1 MKTIFEVLKAVSEKL
16 SAVQIENPRLDAE
29 ILLAHV
35 LNCRRLTLYVDSD
48 KILPLESILKLNE
61 LVNRRLEDAGIDSPR
76 LDAEIL
82 LAHVLKWRR
91 LNLYIDAKKNLP
103 LESILRFNDLIN
115 LRLKKIPVA
124 YLTGAK
130 EFMGLAF
137 AVNEKVLIPRP
148 ETEILTEFVGE
159 FLRSR
164 GGGNFLDLGAG
175 SGAIFISI
183 LKFVKNSRAIAV
195 DISKDALQVAK
206 FNAEKFHVEDRAEF
220 FCGNLFEPLEGKIFD
235 AIVSNPP
242 YIPTREL
249 ETLQEEVRREPRLA
263 LDGGADGLNFYRRI
277 ISDAPKFLVD
287 GGLLAVEVGLN
298 QAAAVKNLFER
309 ENFSDAEIFK
319 DLAGIERVV
328 AARKF

>member
-1 MKTIFEVLKAVSEKL
+1 MKTVAKILRAGTATLEDGG
-16 SAVQIENPRLDAE
+16 IEN
-29 ILLAHV
+29 
-35 LNCRRLTLYVDSD
+35 
-48 KILPLESILKLNE
+48 
-61 LVNRRLEDAGIDSPR
+61 PR

-91 LNLYIDAKKNLP
+91 LDLYVDAEKFLP
-103 LESILRFNDLIN
+103 LENILHFNELIN

-130 EFMGLAF
+130 EFMGLTF

-183 LKFVKNSRAIAV
+183 LKFVKNSRAAAV
-195 DISKDALQVAK
+195 DISEDALNVAK
-206 FNAEKFHVEDRAEF
+206 FNAEKFHVDDRAEF
-220 FCGNLFEPLEGKIFD
+220 FCGNLFAPLEGKIFD

-249 ETLQEEVRREPRLA
+249 ETLQEEVQREPRLA
-263 LDGGADGLNFYRRI
+263 LDGGADGLNFYRQI

-287 GGLLAVEVGLN
+287 GGLLAVEVGIN
-298 QAAAVKNLFER
+298 QSAAVKNLFER
-309 ENFSDAEIFK
+309 ENFFDTEILK
-319 DLAGIERVV
+319 DLAGIKRVV
-328 AARKF
+328 AGRK

>member
-1 MKTIFEVLKAVSEKL
+1 MKTLAKILRLGTATLENGG
-16 SAVQIENPRLDAE
+16 IENPRLDAE

-35 LNCRRLTLYVDSD
+35 LKCRRLDLYVDAE
-48 KILPLESILKLNE
+48 KILPLEN
-61 LVNRRLEDAGIDSPR
+61 
-76 LDAEIL
+76 
-82 LAHVLKWRR
+82 
-91 LNLYIDAKKNLP
+91 
-103 LESILRFNDLIN
+103 ILRFNELIS

-130 EFMGLAF
+130 EFMGLTF

-183 LKFVKNSRAIAV
+183 LKFVKNSRAAAV
-195 DISKDALQVAK
+195 DISEDALNVAK
-206 FNAEKFHVEDRAEF
+206 FNAEKFHVDDRAEF
-220 FCGNLFEPLEGKIFD
+220 FCGNLFAPLEGKIFD

-249 ETLQEEVRREPRLA
+249 ETLQEEVQREPRLA
-263 LDGGADGLNFYRRI
+263 LDGGADGLNFYRQI

-287 GGLLAVEVGLN
+287 GGLLAVEVGIN
-298 QAAAVKNLFER
+298 QSAAVKNLFER
-309 ENFSDAEIFK
+309 ENFFDTEILK
-319 DLAGIERVV
+319 DLAGIKRVV
-328 AARKF
+328 AGRK